1 MRTFLVWKQVF
12 PSCCSNHR
20 VLISL
25 NWSVVSDFK
34 PTVTRWWLP
43 ASCLSFE
50 QTDLAE
56 SRDRNHNNTL
66 SSDCCP
72 ITPQHERQFATYEC
86 GVNDPRVCLV
96 ICTSLEKCR
105 FRSPKVIGFHYK
117 SYNDQTSLPE
127 FSVWMFAGVS
137 ASLLTLCTVGQ
148 DGYKQGFWRR
158 CQMDQGAQMGL
169 HLVQTLCTGIR
180 KKAVKTPYAIKNFL
194 LIFWR
199 AISLNKQSFW
209 RSFEVF
215 FPCSK
220 KTFGMSFKS
229 WELFPKTKRN
239 HMRALP
245 GEF

>member
-1 MRTFLVWKQVF
+1 MMA
-12 PSCCSNHR
+12 S
-20 VLISL
+20 
-25 NWSVVSDFK
+25 
-34 PTVTRWWLP
+34 
-43 ASCLSFE
+43 SCLSFE
-50 QTDLAE
+50 QTDLAAE

-86 GVNDPRVCLV
+86 GVNDPRVCVCVWGGSGDLH
-96 ICTSLEKCR
+96 IIRKKCR

-148 DGYKQGFWRR
+148 DGYTQGFWRR

-180 KKAVKTPYAIKNFL
+180 KKAFKTPYAIN
-194 LIFWR
+194 
-199 AISLNKQSFW
+199 
-209 RSFEVF
+209 
-215 FPCSK
+215 
-220 KTFGMSFKS
+220 KTFF
-229 WELFPKTKRN
+229 
-239 HMRALP
+239 
-245 GEF
+245 